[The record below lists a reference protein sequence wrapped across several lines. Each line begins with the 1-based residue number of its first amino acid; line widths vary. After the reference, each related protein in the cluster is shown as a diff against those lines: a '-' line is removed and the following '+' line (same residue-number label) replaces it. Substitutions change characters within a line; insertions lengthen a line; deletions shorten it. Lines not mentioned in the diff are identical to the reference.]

1 MAFIKCWYCGGNGV
15 KDGKVCPECG
25 GTGGY
30 VIGESTEKIDI
41 VAPSKVDVKIG
52 EKSKDGGE

>member
-1 MAFIKCWYCGGNGV
+1 MFVKCWKCHGTGMV
-15 KDGKVCPECG
+15 DGKPCNECG

-30 VIGESTEKIDI
+30 IIGESTEKIDI